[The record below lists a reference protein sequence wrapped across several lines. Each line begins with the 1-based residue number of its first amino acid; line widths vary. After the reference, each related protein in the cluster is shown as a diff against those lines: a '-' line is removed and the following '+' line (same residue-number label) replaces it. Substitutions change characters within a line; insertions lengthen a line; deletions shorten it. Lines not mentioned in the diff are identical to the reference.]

1 MTAAK
6 KSVDDQ
12 VKTAVE
18 ARSTE
23 LPPVIPLDELSALK
37 IENAALRVDLS
48 RSRLRDC
55 QREVAASAEAQ
66 MGLMRAALDDMN
78 LADPDKAARSYS
90 YDAERKLLVRVVRS
104 A

>member
-1 MTAAK
+1 MTEAAK
-6 KSVDDQ
+6 TVDGQ
-12 VKTAVE
+12 VGTAVA

-37 IENAALRVDLS
+37 IENAALRVDLA
-48 RSRLRDC
+48 RSRLREC

-66 MGLMRAALDDMN
+66 MGLMRLVLDDMN
-78 LADPDKAARSYS
+78 LADPDKAVRSYS

>member
-1 MTAAK
+1 MSAAE
-6 KSVDDQ
+6 KSVDEQ

-23 LPPVIPLDELSALK
+23 LPPVIPLDELARLK
-37 IENAALRVDLS
+37 IENAALRVDLG

-55 QREVAASAEAQ
+55 QREVADSARAQ
-66 MGLMRAALDDMN
+66 MTLMTGVLDDMN
-78 LADPDKAARSYS
+78 LAEPEKAARSYS
-90 YDAERKLLVRVVRS
+90 YDAERGLLVRVVRS